1 MSWVCAIKERQF
13 VWEKAV
19 LQCNPLLKKVHYTS
33 PPRYDDGKVVIK
45 LLKTRWRVC
54 THNMMKT
61 QGCAIIEFLIL
72 FDLQYSW
79 GLFCNTN
86 INNDICQGCFAIATS
101 ITISER
107 GALQYQFQYN
117 IIRCMF
123 CNSNINTNI
132 SRGCFAILISVVTLA
147 RSVLQYQS
155 QYNNHFLALK
165 HYSNPSGKWN

>member
-1 MSWVCAIKERQF
+1 MSPCPVFTPFSLGKGGQQARQTDLILNLP
-13 VWEKAV
+13 VP
-19 LQCNPLLKKVHYTS
+19 PLTLYS
-33 PPRYDDGKVVIK
+33 Y
-45 LLKTRWRVC
+45 
-54 THNMMKT
+54 

-117 IIRCMF
+117 TIRCMF
-123 CNSNINTNI
+123 CNSNINTNV
-132 SRGCFAILISVVTLA
+132 SRGCFAISISVATPAWCV
-147 RSVLQYQS
+147 
-155 QYNNHFLALK
+155 
-165 HYSNPSGKWN
+165 